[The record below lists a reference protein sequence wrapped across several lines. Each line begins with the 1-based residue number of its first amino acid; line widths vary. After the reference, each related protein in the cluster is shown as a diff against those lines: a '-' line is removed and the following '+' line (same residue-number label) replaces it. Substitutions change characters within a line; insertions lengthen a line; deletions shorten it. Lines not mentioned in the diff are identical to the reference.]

1 MTAITLL
8 FTMAAIGLAEVTYLI
23 RTRRMGEKAVC
34 PIGGGCHEVLESKWN
49 RLFSVRNDVLGW
61 IFYLVVGIISA
72 FLILEIQPLDAW
84 LWLLR
89 AMVALAVIMSIFFT
103 YLQAVVIK
111 QWCFWCLM
119 SALTV
124 AVMFL
129 IIVVEFI

>member
-1 MTAITLL
+1 
-8 FTMAAIGLAEVTYLI
+8 
-23 RTRRMGEKAVC
+23 
-34 PIGGGCHEVLESKWN
+34 
-49 RLFSVRNDVLGW
+49 
-61 IFYLVVGIISA
+61 
-72 FLILEIQPLDAW
+72 
-84 LWLLR
+84 
-89 AMVALAVIMSIFFT
+89 MSIFFT